1 MKKKYFFSALAAG
14 MVLFSACSQ
23 HDDVLNVAD
32 LSSSAQQIVL
42 QVPST
47 GDGLQTRAGRQ
58 LYSAEAKQDIQN
70 VKVIVTDAQD
80 VVKYATTVENWG
92 TASTAYTTGGHGR
105 ETNILIDPKL
115 EAGTYTIYAVGYSN
129 NSDYDL
135 SAITGVTASAPGTD
149 DPTKFTAN
157 TVLSFKQD
165 ATNKVGEE
173 IFAGSKS
180 LTVTDGEG
188 FKESV
193 VLNRQ
198 VAGTF
203 GYFKEIPYIQGAAQ
217 LQLVACQLNTQLVLG
232 SFSNTDL
239 ASNGN
244 NAATYYV
251 NGMTAATSNV
261 VYTINLSD
269 WYGTIADADNDGVI
283 DATSWAKPSGYSDDV
298 AFAEGSVFGGSFVIP
313 FAKADNNETF
323 ILNLTD
329 ASGTVLRSWSVKLPS
344 TDGQCSAHNLW
355 SYNGGSWTAASV
367 TDDVNHYSVVRNH
380 LYGIGK
386 KMFDKNPNPGDPDPD
401 NPDPDVPEDDDPESL
416 NNKQE
421 LTLRVN
427 DNWEVIHQMELE

>member
-23 HDDVLNVAD
+23 HDDVLEVAD

-70 VKVIVTDAQD
+70 VKVIVTDAQN

-105 ETNILIDPKL
+105 EKNIVINPKL
-115 EAGTYTIYAVGYSN
+115 EAGTYTIYAVGYSD

-135 SAITGVTASAPGTD
+135 SAINVTASDPGTEN
-149 DPTKFTAN
+149 PTKFTAN
-157 TVLSFKQD
+157 TLLTFKQN

-173 IFAGSKS
+173 IFAGSTEQFTLSK
-180 LTVTDGEG
+180 DGEE
-188 FKESV
+188 FKKSV

-203 GYFKEIPYIQGAAQ
+203 GYFKEIPYIQGAEK
-217 LQLVACQLNTQLVLG
+217 LQLFACQLNTQLVLG
-232 SFSNTDL
+232 GFSNTEL
-239 ASNGN
+239 TTNGEN
-244 NAATYYV
+244 SATYYV
-251 NGMTAATSNV
+251 NGMTPGSEEV

-269 WYGTIADADNDGVI
+269 WYETIEDADNDGLI
-283 DATSWAKPSGYSDDV
+283 DDTSWKNPYAASAAYAK
-298 AFAEGSVFGGSFVIP
+298 GSVFGGSFVIP
-313 FAKADNNETF
+313 FAKTSNETF
-323 ILNLTD
+323 ILKLKD
-329 ASGTVLRSWSVKLPS
+329 ASGTVLRSWIVKLPS
-344 TDGQCSAHNLW
+344 TDAQCGSHNLW
-355 SYNGGSWTAASV
+355 SYNGTNWTSETE

-386 KMFDKNPNPGDPDPD
+386 KMSDKNPNPGTDPDD
-401 NPDPDVPEDDDPESL
+401 PDPDVPEDDEPESL

-421 LTLRVN
+421 LILRVN

>member
-23 HDDVLNVAD
+23 HDDVLEVAD

-58 LYSAEAKQDIQN
+58 LYSAEAKQDIQT

-80 VVKYATTVENWG
+80 VVKYVATVSNWG

-105 ETNILIDPKL
+105 EKNIVIDPKL
-115 EAGTYTIYAVGYSN
+115 EAGTYTIYAVGYSD

-135 SAITGVTASAPGTD
+135 SAINVTASDPGTD
-149 DPTKFTAN
+149 EPTKFTAN
-157 TVLSFKQD
+157 TVLTFKQD

-173 IFAGSKS
+173 IFAGSTEQFTLSK
-180 LTVTDGEG
+180 DGEE
-188 FKESV
+188 FKKSV

-203 GYFKEIPYIQGAAQ
+203 GYFKEIPYIEGAAK
-217 LQLVACQLNTQLVLG
+217 LQLVASQLNTKLVLG
-232 SFSNTDL
+232 DFSNTDL
-239 ASNGN
+239 TGNG
-244 NAATYYV
+244 TSQTTSFVV
-251 NGMTAATSNV
+251 NGITAGSEKV
-261 VYTINLSD
+261 VYTIDLED
-269 WYGTIADADNDGVI
+269 WFTTIANDEGLI
-283 DATSWAKPSGYSDDV
+283 ATSSWKNPYEDTGAT
-298 AFAEGSVFGGSFVIP
+298 FEEGSVFGGSFIIP
-313 FAKADNNETF
+313 FVKTANETF
-323 ILNLTD
+323 VLKLTD
-329 ASGTVLRSWSVKLPS
+329 NTGSELRRWIVKLPS
-344 TDGQCSAHNLW
+344 NDSQVKAAYTLATWSTDENIW
-355 SYNGGSWTAASV
+355 KF
-367 TDDVNHYSVVRNH
+367 DDEAKDSEKVYSVLRNH

-386 KMFDKNPNPGDPDPD
+386 KMYDNPDDPNNPVDPDPD
-401 NPDPDVPEDDDPESL
+401 PEEDDDPESL

-421 LTLRVN
+421 LILRVN